1 MGWNIVAD
9 FEVKFDG
16 FDDLIK
22 RIDEVGK
29 MQEVKAIVKEST
41 TIVSRKSQQLVPVG
55 WGERYPAKT
64 KKPKGYVGGNLK
76 RSHVLKISDY
86 SGEILYKS
94 DYAGYPEFG
103 TRYQTARNYLGDPFR
118 NEKPNFINKLKR
130 LAK

>member
-1 MGWNIVAD
+1 MAD
-9 FEVKFDG
+9 FEVNFDG
-16 FDDLIK
+16 MDDLIK
-22 RIDEVGK
+22 RIEEVGK
-29 MQEVKAIVKEST
+29 MNEAKAIVKNSAT
-41 TIVSRKSQQLVPVG
+41 TVSRESQQLVPVG

-64 KKPKGYVGGNLK
+64 KKPKGYVGGSLK

-86 SGEILYKS
+86 SGEILYEA

-118 NEKPNFINKLKR
+118 KEKPNFINKLKR